1 TAVALGLLG
10 YLAHQHGDAERAAA
24 RAAESLES
32 LRAGGFRWY
41 LPEALELAAAVAG
54 ARSQPERAARLFGA
68 AAALRETT
76 GAELPPVEL
85 AAYERH
91 RATARTA
98 SGEAAFS
105 AAWDAGRAM
114 NPEQAIDSAL
124 VDEPAAPS
132 FASAPPR

>member
-1 TAVALGLLG
+1 GDRRQTAVALRLLG
-10 YLAHQHGDAERAAA
+10 YLPHQHGDAERAAA

-41 LPEALELAAAVAG
+41 LPEALELAAAAAG

-76 GAELPPVEL
+76 GADLPPAEL

-91 RATARTA
+91 RATARA
-98 SGEAAFS
+98 AFGEAAFT
-105 AAWDAGRAM
+105 AAWAAGRTM

-124 VDEPAAPS
+124 MVEPDAPA
-132 FASAPPR
+132 F